1 MRDVLAVRG
10 EATVADISGDLGL
23 NQANIRRHL
32 EVLRAEG
39 LVDVTIRR
47 HEIGRPS
54 YLYKLTE
61 LAEEMSSHYPR
72 LVNRMVKRL
81 ASQPDSA
88 PLLIELFNGVAEDVA
103 GAHRQQVTGATL
115 GQRVAETSVALKEE
129 GIVDHWRKDDDG
141 FHLMNTTCPYRKAA
155 EASDAPC
162 NADHK
167 VVESLVGV
175 PVEQV
180 SRIVD
185 GHHMCE
191 YVIRDVE
198 YVEAKAK

>member
-1 MRDVLAVRG
+1 M
-10 EATVADISGDLGL
+10 T
-23 NQANIRRHL
+23 
-32 EVLRAEG
+32 
-39 LVDVTIRR
+39 
-47 HEIGRPS
+47 
-54 YLYKLTE
+54 
-61 LAEEMSSHYPR
+61 SHYPR
-72 LVNRMVKRL
+72 LVDRMVKRL

-103 GAHRQQVTGATL
+103 VAHRQQVTGMTL

-167 VVESLVGV
+167 VVESLIGV
-175 PVEQV
+175 PVEQLT
-180 SRIVD
+180 RIVD
-185 GHHMCE
+185 GHHVCE

-198 YVEAKAK
+198 FGVEVKSK